1 MKENDIIIDDANKMN
16 KIQLSEV
23 NHGFCYIA
31 NENDDLKDNQ
41 KKKCSIL

>member
-1 MKENDIIIDDANKMN
+1 MKENEIIIDDTDKLN
-16 KIQLSEV
+16 KIREGGV

-41 KKKCSIL
+41 KNKCSIL